1 MGRGLGSGKGGA
13 HAMNALRRRRWLQGL
28 AALAA
33 GLLGAAWLLRAV
45 HEVSDGPAMPPVPT
59 AASPA
64 MAAQDSGHAAAST
77 GAGASAPSPSAASA
91 PVLSDAALASIEAQW
106 CSHGSLQESQQQAA
120 ALAGEGE
127 TLDAEAQSR
136 LRALEDSWPSTQAR
150 RQVRA
155 RLLRAWQ
162 ASLRRHGDDASLALA
177 LLIGHGPHE
186 TPSTEA
192 LQALQDLA
200 MRSGDPWVQAV
211 ALQRRAHCLATP
223 GCRAVPAER
232 WALLEPENLAA
243 WVAATPPDAPP
254 SIARWKQWSQARRWD
269 DGSSRMMLTLLA
281 LPWPDKPGLEQEI
294 AMMELTG
301 WRVTWST
308 MLPLPLTRACRVREL
323 PAQARQLCTQAAD
336 WLWGTPGASLLDWT
350 LAVHLAQPGE
360 LGSQARWQAREQ
372 LVARAREEATLRD
385 VERFDPASHPGDRCA
400 WQASLL
406 RHLRHWAQHGE
417 WAKHA
422 QN

>member
-1 MGRGLGSGKGGA
+1 MSA
-13 HAMNALRRRRWLQGL
+13 PRRRRWLQIL

-33 GLLGAAWLLRAV
+33 LLGIAWLLRA
-45 HEVSDGPAMPPVPT
+45 SRDGPDDAERPPAPT
-59 AASPA
+59 AASQP
-64 MAAQDSGHAAAST
+64 AAQNASGSKAASINVGPAAPSPAAAS
-77 GAGASAPSPSAASA
+77 GQ
-91 PVLSDAALASIEAQW
+91 VLSDAALASIEAQW

-127 TLDAEAQSR
+127 ALDADGQAR

-150 RQVRA
+150 RQIRA

-162 ASLRRHGDDASLALA
+162 ASLRQHGDDASLALA
-177 LLIGHGPHE
+177 LLIAHGPDE
-186 TPSTEA
+186 TPPLAA

-200 MRSGDPWVQAV
+200 MRSSDPWVQAV
-211 ALQRRAHCLATP
+211 ALQRRVQCQATP

-232 WALLEPENLAA
+232 WALLDPENLAA
-243 WVAATPPDAPP
+243 WIASAPPDAAP
-254 SIARWKQWSQARRWD
+254 SATRWKQWRQARRWD
-269 DGSSRMMLTLLA
+269 DGSSRMMQTLLA

-308 MLPLPLTRACRVREL
+308 MLPLPLTKACRVREL
-323 PAQARQLCTQAAD
+323 PAQARQLCEQAAD

-372 LVARAREEATLRD
+372 LVARARDEATLRD
-385 VERFDPASHPGDRCA
+385 AQHFDPAAHPGDRCA
-400 WQASLL
+400 WQAAML

-417 WAKHA
+417 WAKYA
-422 QN
+422 PN